1 MRFYTSRKPALLNFS
16 LLLFFLAGWLF
27 SYIMPA
33 LKGLMQEEHLFYG
46 TVSHAAIPS
55 IFGGSNIPF
64 FDKTIFQIN
73 GDDQANFILYASK
86 DMLNNMAEWYS
97 FASRNAGDIPL
108 EISASRIDNK
118 TFIVH
123 SLASTDGEM
132 DFDTLVIDY
141 QVYNAFIG
149 CAIVLALAL
158 VSVILFILWIVKK
171 RKQQAVG
178 RA

>member
-1 MRFYTSRKPALLNFS
+1 MQFFTSRKPALLNFS
-16 LLLFFLAGWLF
+16 LLLMFLAVWLG
-27 SYIMPA
+27 SYMLPA
-33 LKGLMQEEHLFYG
+33 LKGLIEEEHLFYG

-86 DMLNNMAEWYS
+86 DMLDSMADWYS
-97 FASRNAGDIPL
+97 FAAVNAGDTPL
-108 EISASRIDNK
+108 EISASRIDEK
-118 TFIVH
+118 TFVVH
-123 SLASTDGEM
+123 SIASSDGEL

-149 CAIVLALAL
+149 CGIVLAMVLASL
-158 VSVILFILWIVKK
+158 VLFILWLVKK
-171 RKQQAVG
+171 R
-178 RA
+178 R

>member
-1 MRFYTSRKPALLNFS
+1 MRFFTSRKPALLNFS
-16 LLLFFLAGWLF
+16 LLLMFLAGWLM
-27 SYIMPA
+27 SYLMPA

-73 GDDQANFILYASK
+73 GDDKANFILYASAE
-86 DMLNNMAEWYS
+86 MLDNMSEWYS

-108 EISASRIDNK
+108 EISASRVNDK

-123 SLASTDGEM
+123 SMSSTDGEI

-141 QVYNAFIG
+141 QVYYAFIG
-149 CAIVLALAL
+149 CAIVLAMALASL
-158 VSVILFILWIVKK
+158 SLFILWVVKK
-171 RKQQAVG
+171 RK
-178 RA
+178 

>member
-1 MRFYTSRKPALLNFS
+1 MRFFTSRKPALLNFS
-16 LLLFFLAGWLF
+16 LLLMFLAGWLM
-27 SYIMPA
+27 SYLLPA
-33 LKGLMQEEHLFYG
+33 LKGLLQEEHLFYG

-73 GDDQANFILYASK
+73 GDDKANFILYASAE
-86 DMLNNMAEWYS
+86 MLDNMSEWYS

-108 EISASRIDNK
+108 EISASRVNDK

-123 SLASTDGEM
+123 SMSSTDGEI

-141 QVYNAFIG
+141 QVYYAFIG
-149 CAIVLALAL
+149 CAIVLAMALASL
-158 VSVILFILWIVKK
+158 SLFILWVVKK
-171 RKQQAVG
+171 R
-178 RA
+178 R

>member
-1 MRFYTSRKPALLNFS
+1 MRFYTSRKPALLHFS

-33 LKGLMQEEHLFYG
+33 LKGLTQEEHLFFG

-55 IFGGSNIPF
+55 IFGGSNVPF

-73 GDDQANFILYASK
+73 GDDQANFILYASA
-86 DMLNNMAEWYS
+86 DMLDNMAEWYS

-108 EISASRIDNK
+108 EISASRINDK

-123 SLASTDGEM
+123 SMSSTDGEI
-132 DFDTLVIDY
+132 DFDTLVMEY
-141 QVYNAFIG
+141 QVYYGFIG
-149 CAIVLALAL
+149 CTIVLALAIAAL
-158 VSVILFILWIVKK
+158 SLFILWVVKK
-171 RKQQAVG
+171 RK
-178 RA
+178 

>member
-1 MRFYTSRKPALLNFS
+1 MRFFTSRKPALLNFS
-16 LLLFFLAGWLF
+16 LLLMFLAGWLM
-27 SYIMPA
+27 SYLMPT

-73 GDDQANFILYASK
+73 GDDKANFILYASAE
-86 DMLNNMAEWYS
+86 MLDNMSEWYS

-108 EISASRIDNK
+108 EISASRVNDK

-123 SLASTDGEM
+123 SMSSTDGEI

-141 QVYNAFIG
+141 QVYYAFIG
-149 CAIVLALAL
+149 CAIVLAMALASL
-158 VSVILFILWIVKK
+158 SLFILWVVKK
-171 RKQQAVG
+171 RK
-178 RA
+178 

>member
-16 LLLFFLAGWLF
+16 LLLMFLAGWLL
-27 SYIMPA
+27 SYLMPA

-55 IFGGSNIPF
+55 VFGGSNVPF

-86 DMLNNMAEWYS
+86 DILDNMAEWYS
-97 FASRNAGDIPL
+97 FASHNAGEVPL
-108 EISASRIDNK
+108 EISASRIDER

-123 SLASTDGEM
+123 SIASTDGET

-141 QVYNAFIG
+141 QVYYAFIG
-149 CAIVLALAL
+149 CALVGILALSSL
-158 VSVILFILWIVKK
+158 SLFILWIVKK
-171 RKQQAVG
+171 R
-178 RA
+178 RY

>member
-73 GDDQANFILYASK
+73 GDDQANFILYASE

-118 TFIVH
+118 IFIVH

-171 RKQQAVG
+171 RK
-178 RA
+178 

>member
-73 GDDQANFILYASK
+73 GDDQANFILYASE

-97 FASRNAGDIPL
+97 FASRDAGDIPL
-108 EISASRIDNK
+108 EISVSRIDNK

-132 DFDTLVIDY
+132 NFDTLVIDY

-171 RKQQAVG
+171 RK
-178 RA
+178 

>member
-1 MRFYTSRKPALLNFS
+1 MRFFTSRKPALLNFS
-16 LLLFFLAGWLF
+16 LLLMFLAGWLM
-27 SYIMPA
+27 SYLMPA

-73 GDDQANFILYASK
+73 GDDKANFILYASAE
-86 DMLNNMAEWYS
+86 MLDNMSEWYS

-108 EISASRIDNK
+108 EISASRVNDN

-123 SLASTDGEM
+123 SMSSTDGEI

-141 QVYNAFIG
+141 QVYYAFIG
-149 CAIVLALAL
+149 CAIVLAMALASL
-158 VSVILFILWIVKK
+158 SLFILWVVKK
-171 RKQQAVG
+171 RK
-178 RA
+178 

>member
-16 LLLFFLAGWLF
+16 LLLIFLAGWLT
-27 SYIMPA
+27 SYLMPA

-73 GDDQANFILYASK
+73 GDDQVNFILYASE
-86 DMLNNMAEWYS
+86 DILESMAEWFS
-97 FASRNAGDIPL
+97 FASRNAGDVPL
-108 EISASRIDNK
+108 EISASRINDK

-141 QVYNAFIG
+141 QVYYAFIG

-158 VSVILFILWIVKK
+158 ASITLFILWVVKK
-171 RKQQAVG
+171 RKH
-178 RA
+178 

>member
-16 LLLFFLAGWLF
+16 LLLIFLAGWLT
-27 SYIMPA
+27 SYLMPA

-64 FDKTIFQIN
+64 FD
-73 GDDQANFILYASK
+73 DQVNFILYASA
-86 DMLNNMAEWYS
+86 DILDNMADWYS

-108 EISASRIDNK
+108 EISASRIDDK

-141 QVYNAFIG
+141 QVYYAFIG

-158 VSVILFILWIVKK
+158 ASITLFILWVVKK
-171 RKQQAVG
+171 RKH
-178 RA
+178 

>member
-1 MRFYTSRKPALLNFS
+1 MRFFTSRKPAILNFS
-16 LLLFFLAGWLF
+16 LLLMFLAGWLM
-27 SYIMPA
+27 SYLMPA

-73 GDDQANFILYASK
+73 GDDKANFILYASAE
-86 DMLNNMAEWYS
+86 MLDNMSEWYS

-108 EISASRIDNK
+108 EISASRVNDK

-123 SLASTDGEM
+123 SMSSTDGEI

-141 QVYNAFIG
+141 QVYYAFIG
-149 CAIVLALAL
+149 CAIVLAMALASL
-158 VSVILFILWIVKK
+158 SLFILWVVKK
-171 RKQQAVG
+171 RK
-178 RA
+178 